1 MTTTDVDIAQAQLS
15 DARWQRDEL
24 LMAIRRA
31 AINDW
36 DPEWIARLV
45 TTARDIDRTKTGG
58 VG

>member
-1 MTTTDVDIAQAQLS
+1 MTAPTDIAQGQLKE
-15 DARWQRDEL
+15 ARWQRDEL
-24 LMAIRRA
+24 LMAVRRA

-45 TTARDIDRTKTGG
+45 ATARDIDHTITEG